1 MTEEKNKINQIYDT
15 LVDSE
20 EPGLN
25 IREKEILHPDE
36 TTEESTEAFKSVT
49 QSKPV
54 SDSAINYYDN
64 REENYQDLLRLI
76 DDAEKEIADLKF
88 RKILME
94 SDFPSLLDYFK
105 KIFVEES
112 MTASAIAK
120 GALLEYFT
128 FELIKPLQN
137 HDLHLS
143 TNEFSTWESKHFNLS
158 YRLTSTN
165 EINFSFMMPTSDG
178 KFRSEKIKLMEVY
191 PEIMKV
197 TVLNDAVLTLLKD
210 CYNKHIY
217 TSGQNSM
224 FSREMNDVM
233 AHMKDLG
240 FDFDENLLDN
250 SQPLDLSVD
259 LTHKTPIEVLDKI
272 FITTMDNE
280 NYDFKKVDENS
291 YLVALDGNQTVTIKQ
306 NTEDQ
311 TSSLKLN
318 TDRKNKS
325 LIEFFGSYPF
335 LVPLTITDEQ

>member
-1 MTEEKNKINQIYDT
+1 MTEEKNKINQIYDA

-25 IREKEILHPDE
+25 IREKEILHPE
-36 TTEESTEAFKSVT
+36 ESTEESTEMLKAT
-49 QSKPV
+49 IQNKPV
-54 SDSAINYYDN
+54 SDSSLNYYDN
-64 REENYQDLLRLI
+64 REENYQDLLSLI

-88 RKILME
+88 RKVLME
-94 SDFPSLLDYFK
+94 SDFPTLLDYFK
-105 KIFVEES
+105 KIFVNEE

-137 HDLHLS
+137 HELHLS

-178 KFRSEKIKLMEVY
+178 KFRSEKIKLMEVQ
-191 PEIMKV
+191 PETMRV
-197 TVLNDAVLTLLKD
+197 TVLNEAVLTLLKD
-210 CYNKHIY
+210 CYSKHIY

-233 AHMKDLG
+233 AHMKELG
-240 FDFDENLLDN
+240 FEFDENLLDN
-250 SQPLDLSVD
+250 SQPLDLAVD
-259 LTHKTPIEVLDKI
+259 LHHKTPMSVLDKI

-280 NYDFKKVDENS
+280 KYDFKKIDTES
-291 YLVALDGNQTVTIKQ
+291 YLIALDGNQTVTINQK
-306 NTEDQ
+306 NEEQ

-318 TDRKNKS
+318 TARKNKS

-335 LVPLTITDEQ
+335 LVPLTITDES

>member
-25 IREKEILHPDE
+25 IKEKEILHPEDSNGE
-36 TTEESTEAFKSVT
+36 AAEEFKSSPQT
-49 QSKPV
+49 KPM
-54 SDSAINYYDN
+54 SDSSLNYYDN
-64 REENYQDLLRLI
+64 REENYQDLLNLI

-88 RKILME
+88 RKVLME
-94 SDFPSLLDYFK
+94 SDFPTLLDYFK
-105 KIFVEES
+105 KIFIEES
-112 MTASAIAK
+112 LSASAIAK

-137 HDLHLS
+137 HELHLS

-178 KFRSEKIKLMEVY
+178 RFRSEKIKLMEVY
-191 PEIMKV
+191 PATMSV
-197 TVLNDAVLTLLKD
+197 RVLNDAVLTLLKD

-250 SQPLDLSVD
+250 SQPLDVAVD
-259 LTHKTPIEVLDKI
+259 LHHTTPTDVLDKI
-272 FITTMDNE
+272 FITTMNNE
-280 NYDFKKVDENS
+280 NYDFKKIDEAS
-291 YLVALDGNQTVTIKQ
+291 YLIVLDGNQTVTINQ
-306 NTEDQ
+306 NNENQ
-311 TSSLKLN
+311 VSSLKLN

-335 LVPLTITDEQ
+335 LVRLTITD

>member
-1 MTEEKNKINQIYDT
+1 MTEEKNKINQIYDA

-25 IREKEILHPDE
+25 IREKEILHP
-36 TTEESTEAFKSVT
+36 EESTEDQNESFKGT
-49 QSKPV
+49 PQTKPV
-54 SDSAINYYDN
+54 SDSSLNYYDN
-64 REENYQDLLRLI
+64 RSENYQDLLSLI

-88 RKILME
+88 RKVLME
-94 SDFPSLLDYFK
+94 SDFPALLDYFI
-105 KIFVEES
+105 KIFVKEEMS
-112 MTASAIAK
+112 VSAIAK

-128 FELIKPLQN
+128 FELIKPLEN

-143 TNEFSTWESKHFNLS
+143 TNEFSTWESKHFNLT
-158 YRLTSTN
+158 YRLTSAN
-165 EINFSFMMPTSDG
+165 DINFSFMMPTSDG

-191 PEIMKV
+191 PDTMKV
-197 TVLNDAVLTLLKD
+197 KVLNDAVLTLLKD

-250 SQPLDLSVD
+250 SQPLDLAVD
-259 LTHKTPIEVLDKI
+259 LHHKTPVDVLDKI

-280 NYDFKKVDENS
+280 NYDFKKVGENS
-291 YLVALDGNQTVTIKQ
+291 YLIALDGNQTVIIKQ
-306 NTEDQ
+306 NTIDQ

-318 TDRKNKS
+318 TDRKNRS

-335 LVPLTITDEQ
+335 LVPLTITD